1 MQDTSITSLTEKS
14 RIPEM
19 KTQVAVLACLV
30 VVVASLTID
39 DQPLNGRSL
48 PSKFATNI
56 TPTLSYTPKM

>member
-1 MQDTSITSLTEKS
+1 
-14 RIPEM
+14 M
-19 KTQVAVLACLV
+19 KLQVALLACLV

-48 PSKFATNI
+48 PSKFATTI